1 MFNKKNLKTKQSK
14 NLKIRLNDFSK
25 WENRGDSV
33 REISSTQECF
43 NFIVTRG
50 ELEAGYGFKQ
60 LSLPNSQT
68 DLTDYDVNVTATELL
83 GIWMAPM
90 YELQSAIDK
99 YYIFYLNQ
107 NKQVYYFNI
116 FADPK
121 LMIPQSSMIFDEIP
135 YAAQFRINGYDTM
148 LFSSPSDQ
156 TIGLSFAGVIT
167 YDNIPKFLS
176 GCWHGTYFFLVTT
189 GDRNQLVYS
198 TETIANWNDNNKFD
212 VDLPDIRGGLKF
224 VISFH
229 DDLYIFR
236 DYGIIKLS
244 LYGDAEKKFDIQN
257 IYYSSSY
264 IYPSSIAKNGDFI
277 IFATQ
282 DGIYTFDGANVNKIE
297 LPFEGKFIQTRN
309 SSIAVASFQ
318 NKYFL
323 ACKIDFDDA
332 EQVGVESGNFENNV
346 VIVYDIQTK
355 EKSIIRGIDV
365 RQFCVVNTPQFQKL
379 CAIFRGDKKAVIG
392 ELTNDG
398 AFFGTQLKKIWH
410 SPWTDFGYADSLKKI
425 KSVTFKPHTDCK
437 IIIETEDGENITITS
452 KDVETSQR
460 ILVGLVSKSF
470 KISFISQSNKT
481 ISCPEFDVMVVE

>member
-1 MFNKKNLKTKQSK
+1 MFNKKNFKTKQSK
-14 NLKIRLNDFSK
+14 NLKIRLTDFSK
-25 WENRGDSV
+25 WNNLADSA
-33 REISSTQECF
+33 REINDTRECF
-43 NFIVTRG
+43 NFIISRG
-50 ELEAGYGFKQ
+50 ELEAGYGFKK
-60 LSLPNSQT
+60 LSLPKSQT
-68 DLTDYDVNVTATELL
+68 DLTDYDVDVTATEVL
-83 GIWMAPM
+83 GLWMAPM
-90 YELQSAIDK
+90 YEHQSAIDK
-99 YYIFYLNQ
+99 YYVFFLNQ
-107 NKQVYYFNI
+107 NKQMYYFNI
-116 FADPK
+116 FGDPK
-121 LMIPQSSMIFDEIP
+121 LMIPETSMVFDELP
-135 YAAQFRINGYDTM
+135 FAAQFRINGYDTM

-189 GDRNQLVYS
+189 GDKNQLVYS

-244 LYGDAEKKFDIQN
+244 LYGDSEKKFDIQN

-264 IYPSSIAKNGDFI
+264 IYPSSIAKNGDYI

-282 DGIYTFDGANVNKIE
+282 DGIYTFDGANVNKVD
-297 LPFEGKFIQTRN
+297 LPFEDKFISTRN
-309 SSIAVASFQ
+309 SSITTASFQ

-323 ACKIDFDDA
+323 ACRIDFGDE
-332 EQVGVESGNFENNV
+332 EQVGIESGTYENNA
-346 VIVYDIQTK
+346 VIIYDIETK
-355 EKSIIRGIDV
+355 EKSIMRGIDV

-379 CAIFRGDKKAVIG
+379 CAIFRGEKKAIIG
-392 ELTNDG
+392 ELTKDG
-398 AFFGTQLKKIWH
+398 AFFGSQLKKVWH

-425 KSVTFKPHTDCK
+425 KAVTLKPHTECQ
-437 IIIETEDGENITITS
+437 ILIETEDGES
-452 KDVETSQR
+452 VCVSSQDVEKSQR

-470 KISFISQSNKT
+470 KISFISQSQKA
-481 ISCPEFDVMVVE
+481 ISCPEFDVMVV